1 VDLRTHSWHRPHAR
15 IVAILLSLSLGLS
28 ACAGAT
34 PTATPTAVPTAIPT
48 AAPTTAPTA
57 APTTAAP
64 TTAAPTETT
73 TATPTAA
80 PTETPTAPATPTA
93 PPPTETPSPTQAVGT
108 PVVGGTLTM
117 ARNADATNLD
127 PFHTGDDPS
136 IFIDLQIY
144 DRLVKLGAD
153 GKSFDPELATEWKFS
168 DDGLTLTFTLRQG
181 VKYSD
186 GTAMTADDVVFSLK
200 RAADPNADWGFLF
213 GPVASVTKVDDQH
226 VSIATSKPFA
236 PLLAALSTFAASIY
250 PKANLDK
257 WGDDMSAHP
266 LGTGAFKLESWD
278 PGNELV
284 LAKNPN
290 YWQSGQPYLDKVVFK
305 VVTDDNARV
314 LQLQGGTVDLI
325 DNVTP
330 GQISTLMANGDQI
343 FQVPGGQV
351 GFIRFNHKVKPF
363 DDPNVRCALAWAID
377 RETIAKN
384 VYFGYGAVAKSM
396 FPSSTLYYD
405 ANADPVGFDMAKAMD
420 YLSKSTVPTGF
431 SDTLLIKGGDP
442 AYSQIATVWTSALEQ
457 MGIHL
462 TIQPVEPSV
471 LGATVRKGEFH
482 IAGLYFTNDTPDP
495 DELSGVLDYA
505 IADALHTGFHDE
517 AIHQLLD
524 QARAELDPV
533 KRAALYSQV
542 QKADSDQC
550 ITIYTIDQP
559 RLYAGVA
566 SINGYTPSAQG
577 RYSFEN
583 VWKAP

>member
-1 VDLRTHSWHRPHAR
+1 MSRPTRTTLRKEWIGRAAVVS
-15 IVAILLSLSLGLS
+15 IVALLVAACGTSTTPTPGAATTQPS
-28 ACAGAT
+28 ANAT
-34 PTATPTAVPTAIPT
+34 PTATA
-48 AAPTTAPTA
+48 
-57 APTTAAP
+57 
-64 TTAAPTETT
+64 
-73 TATPTAA
+73 
-80 PTETPTAPATPTA
+80 
-93 PPPTETPSPTQAVGT
+93 G
-108 PVVGGTLTM
+108 PVQGGTLTM

-127 PFHTGDDPS
+127 PFFTGDDPS
-136 IFIDLQIY
+136 IFVDLQIY

-153 GKSFDPELATEWKFS
+153 GKSFEAELATDWTVS
-168 DDGLTLTFTLRQG
+168 DDGLSITFTLRPG
-181 VKYSD
+181 VKFSD
-186 GTAMTADDVVFSLK
+186 GTPVTADDVVSSLT
-200 RAADPNADWGFLF
+200 REVSPDASWGFLF
-213 GPVASVTKVDDQH
+213 GPIAGVTKVDDTH
-226 VSIATSKPFA
+226 VKIATSAPFA

-250 PKANLDK
+250 PQANLDK
-257 WGDDMSAHP
+257 WGDQMTAHP
-266 LGTGAFKLESWD
+266 VGSGAFMLESWD

-290 YWQSGQPYLDKVVFK
+290 YWQSGKPYLDKVVFK

-314 LQLQGGTVDLI
+314 LQLQGGAVDLI

-330 GQISTLMANGDQI
+330 GQISQLQGAGDQI

-351 GFIRFNHKVKPF
+351 GFIRFNHKIKPF
-363 DDPNVRCALAWAID
+363 DDPNVRCALAWSID

-405 ANADPVGFDMAKAMD
+405 ANASPVGFDMTKAKD
-420 YLSKSTVPTGF
+420 YLSKSSVPTGF

-442 AYSQIATVWTSALEQ
+442 AYAQIATVWTSALETI
-457 MGIHL
+457 GIHL
-462 TIQPVEPSV
+462 TVDPVEPSV
-471 LGATVRKGEFH
+471 LGATVRKGDFH

-517 AIHQLLD
+517 AMHKLLE
-524 QARAELDPV
+524 QARAELDPT

-542 QKADSDQC
+542 QKADSEQC

-559 RLYAGVA
+559 RLYAGVPA
-566 SINGYTPSAQG
+566 IQGYAPNAQG
-577 RYSFEN
+577 KYGFED